1 MVSDRSMH
9 VRKND
14 DLFPVVECLNPVR
27 AAFLTVV
34 MIALSVGLYLIAF
47 SNIRKPFSIGIY
59 SPLIKSKIEKLNET
73 ESPRILI
80 VAGSNARISHQAY
93 VLEKETGIPSTNGGL
108 TADLSLEFLLATY
121 EPHLKR
127 GDLVYLPLEYQPLCL
142 RSIRTKS
149 ERVYLASYAL
159 DMLSELPLRDRLDIW
174 FCFELGDLFSE
185 IIERQAARSS
195 VIANRR
201 AERNRW
207 GDQVG
212 YTMESAKRFRDR
224 ILNATPES
232 LPRSS
237 DFRKDSRTKIVL
249 RDFMER
255 CTKRGITVIGGLPTT
270 FVDRNID
277 ADLIKEIRSFYES
290 HGHHFVLL
298 DNKSQYPRNMF
309 YDSPYHL
316 IDSAAAEH
324 TRLLASEIIK
334 IIERL

>member
-1 MVSDRSMH
+1 MH
-9 VRKND
+9 VRKHD
-14 DLFPVVECLNPVR
+14 DLFPVEECLNPAL

-34 MIALSVGLYLIAF
+34 MIALSIGLYLVVF
-47 SNIRKPFSIGIY
+47 SNISKPYSIGIY
-59 SPLIKSKIEKLNET
+59 PPLIKSKIEKLNET

-121 EPHLKR
+121 EPHLNR
-127 GDLVYLPLEYQPLCL
+127 GDVVYLPLEYHPLCL
-142 RSIRTKS
+142 RSTRTKS
-149 ERVYLASYAL
+149 ERIYLASYAP
-159 DMLSELPLRDRLDIW
+159 DMLSVMQLRDRMDTW

-185 IIERQAARSS
+185 MIERKAARSS
-195 VIANRR
+195 SIANRR
-201 AERNRW
+201 AETNRW

-232 LPRSS
+232 LPRAS
-237 DFRKDSRTKIVL
+237 DFRGDSRTKIVL

-277 ADLIKEIRSFYES
+277 PDLIKEIRSFYES

-298 DNKSQYPRNMF
+298 DNKSQYPRHMF

-316 IDSAAAEH
+316 VDSAAAEH
-324 TRLLASEIIK
+324 TRLLAAEIIK
-334 IIERL
+334 IIEDP